1 MLASYIVRRI
11 ILTASGITLMTE
23 ERALSDL
30 AEVVACSF
38 YLLNLGPGWQ
48 QPEIIQIIGLLITR
62 QNKAE

>member
-1 MLASYIVRRI
+1 
-11 ILTASGITLMTE
+11 MTE